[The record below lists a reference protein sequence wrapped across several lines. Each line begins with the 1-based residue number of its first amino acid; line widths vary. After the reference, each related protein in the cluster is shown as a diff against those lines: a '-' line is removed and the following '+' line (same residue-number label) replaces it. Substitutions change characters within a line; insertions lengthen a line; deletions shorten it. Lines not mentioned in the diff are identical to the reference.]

1 MFTGGELIR
10 VTSADA
16 IQGVSATV
24 AIVTAAIAALLHV
37 LGLYRRAKATLDLQ
51 YQVRRPWWQPFAAPA
66 RALARWAV
74 RYGLIFVSACAS
86 AVWLTVVALHD
97 KDGFIG
103 QTAAAWVQAIGSV
116 LAIVVSALL
125 AIGID
130 RQSARRAEAQREGDR
145 QKLTEARV
153 MAIEYALSNMK
164 KFRGEI
170 AALDLRRVIHHF
182 QDDLL
187 PAGDVLEAYLLDVN
201 DVDPEVVALTI
212 WTLKY
217 YKLARDTIIA
227 VGDIRN
233 ERTRR
238 KVLEIAD
245 IAIRQLTVL
254 VESARRTEEELSKA
268 ITHAASASS

>member
-1 MFTGGELIR
+1 MFTGGELID

-16 IQGVSATV
+16 IKGISATV
-24 AIVTAAIAALLHV
+24 AIVAASIAAFLH
-37 LGLYRRAKATLDLQ
+37 LARLYRRAKADLEAE
-51 YQVRRPWWQPFAAPA
+51 YRVRRPWWQPLAAPA
-66 RALARWAV
+66 RALARWAA

-86 AVWLTVVALHD
+86 GVWLTVVALHD

-130 RQSARRAEAQREGDR
+130 RQSARRAEKQREEDR
-145 QKLTEARV
+145 QKRTEARV

-170 AALDLRRVIHHF
+170 AALDLRRIFHHF

-201 DVDPEVVALTI
+201 DVDPEVVAQTI

-217 YKLARDTIIA
+217 YKLARDQIIA

-233 ERTRR
+233 ESARR

-245 IAIRQLTVL
+245 IAISQLTVI
-254 VESARRTEEELSKA
+254 VAAAQRTEEELNEA
-268 ITHAASASS
+268 IAHAASASS